1 MKRIALLLVAVVSF
15 AAAHSQHIEFKW
27 RGFYITGGYEY
38 TTNLN
43 KTFYEDKVAFNG
55 FMLSGGFQFRKET
68 GLGLGAAY
76 LNDPSGA
83 FSQLPIFIELRS
95 HYLRSRL
102 TPFTS
107 IYVGYSIPLGASSG
121 GRESIQINRGG
132 VTSGANAGVRF
143 AVNRK
148 FGINAYVGYQELY
161 MTRVNRKVDGKWA
174 EGQPLLLHNL
184 KVGVGLNF

>member
-55 FMLSGGFQFRKET
+55 FMVAGGFQFRKET
-68 GLGLGAAY
+68 GVGLGAAY

-83 FSQLPIFIELRS
+83 FSQLPIFVELRS